1 MKTPFLRDRMAGLTK
16 VTVSQDL
23 SKLLQNRVFATN
35 RSNFC
40 FEGILR
46 RSLVRIIHKNMH
58 AGNLQKT
65 TFLDNDDTFFIEMLY
80 LCTVMFI

>member
-1 MKTPFLRDRMAGLTK
+1 MAGLTK
-16 VTVSQDL
+16 VSVSQGL

-35 RSNFC
+35 RSKFC

-46 RSLVRIIHKNMH
+46 RSLVRIIHKNIH

>member
-1 MKTPFLRDRMAGLTK
+1 
-16 VTVSQDL
+16 
-23 SKLLQNRVFATN
+23 
-35 RSNFC
+35 
-40 FEGILR
+40 
-46 RSLVRIIHKNMH
+46 MH